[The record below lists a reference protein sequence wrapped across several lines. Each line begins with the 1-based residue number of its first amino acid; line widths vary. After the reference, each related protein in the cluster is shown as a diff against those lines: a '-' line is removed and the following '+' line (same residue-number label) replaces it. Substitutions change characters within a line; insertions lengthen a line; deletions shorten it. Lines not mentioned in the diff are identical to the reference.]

1 MSLASL
7 HNSVWVTGGSLM
19 ARRRHRSYTPMGHR
33 NWLLREHGGMPGWAI
48 IASITVVVVMLTYAA
63 LNAA

>member
-1 MSLASL
+1 
-7 HNSVWVTGGSLM
+7 M

-48 IASITVVVVMLTYAA
+48 IASIAVVVVMLTYAA
-63 LNAA
+63 MNAA